1 MRVGDRAIGIAVGIL
16 LGLAIVIGFVFFGS
30 GDTIDDPDL
39 SGGGEPERTAPAQ
52 PQQTAP

>member
-1 MRVGDRAIGIAVGIL
+1 LRVGDRAIGIAVGIL
-16 LGLAIVIGFVFFGS
+16 FGLAIVIGFVFFGS

-39 SGGGEPERTAPAQ
+39 SGGGEPERATPAQ